1 MQLSE
6 ADWIAIER
14 AYCSGSLANFVRQA
28 WPILDPGMPL
38 VWGPHM
44 DAVCLHL
51 EAITRGQINRLL
63 INIPPGTSKSSL
75 VSIYWPAWEWTFRPE
90 MRFIGAS
97 HEQSLAVRDSTKM
110 RRLIMSD
117 WYQKLWPIALM
128 GDNNQKLS
136 FENDRTG
143 FRQAAAVGSMTGR
156 RGDRVVWDDPHSA
169 EDAHSKAA
177 LDEAERIFRETL
189 PTRLVS
195 PERSA
200 IVIVMQRL
208 AVKDVSGI
216 ILEDENLFGYT
227 HLCLPMEYEPKRHCK
242 TIIGWEDWRKED
254 GELLFPDRFPRHVV
268 DRDKG
273 LMGSYAVAGQFQQR
287 PSPLG
292 GGIIKSEWFKTY
304 SVLPQIKYQ
313 IIYADTAQKTGERN
327 DYSVF
332 ECWGLGD
339 DGRAYLIDMIRGKWE
354 APELERQAIAFWS
367 KHSARKMKVE
377 DKSSGTGL
385 IQSIKKKGRFP
396 IEGIERVKDKL
407 TRVMDI
413 LPHIESGYV
422 YLPESAPFVS
432 DFLRECESFTADDS
446 HAHDDQ
452 IDPMVDALNDLLGGP
467 GPIRINRA
475 AIANAMRRS

>member
-1 MQLSE
+1 MQITE
-6 ADWIAIER
+6 ADWKAIER
-14 AYCSGSLANFVRQA
+14 AYCEQSLANFVRQA
-28 WPILDPGMPL
+28 WHIIDPGMPL

-51 EAITRGQINRLL
+51 EAITKGQISRLL

-75 VSIYWPAWEWTFRPE
+75 VSIYWPAWEWTTRPE

-110 RRLIMSD
+110 RRLITSD
-117 WYQKLWPIALM
+117 WYQGLWPTALM

-143 FRQAAAVGSMTGR
+143 FRQAAAVRSMTGR
-156 RGDRVVWDDPHSA
+156 RGDRVAWDDPHSA
-169 EDAHSKAA
+169 EDAHSEAA
-177 LDEAERIFRETL
+177 LTESERIFRETL

-200 IVIVMQRL
+200 IIIVMQRL

-216 ILEDENLFGYT
+216 ILDEPGRLGYE
-227 HLCLPMEYEPKRHCK
+227 HLCLPMEYEPGRHCR
-242 TIIGWEDWRKED
+242 TSIGWEDWRKAEN
-254 GELLFPDRFPRHVV
+254 ELLFPGRFPAHVV
-268 DRDKG
+268 ERDKKI
-273 LMGSYAVAGQFQQR
+273 MGSHAVAGQFQQR
-287 PSPLG
+287 PNPLG
-292 GGIIKSEWFKTY
+292 GGIIKTQWFGYY
-304 SVLPQIKYQ
+304 SVLPKIRYMM
-313 IIYADTAQKTGERN
+313 IYADTAQKTKERN

-332 ECWGLGD
+332 ECWGKGE

-354 APELERQAIAFWS
+354 APDLERMAIAFWS
-367 KHSARKMKVE
+367 KHSARKMRVE

-396 IEGIERVKDKL
+396 IEGIEREKDKL
-407 TRVMDI
+407 TRVMDV
-413 LPHIESGYV
+413 LPQIESGYV
-422 YLPESAPFVS
+422 MLPEAAPFLS
-432 DFLRECESFTADDS
+432 DFLSECESFTADDS

-467 GPIRINRA
+467 GPMRISQA
-475 AIANAMRRS
+475 AVANASRRA

>member
-1 MQLSE
+1 MHLSE
-6 ADWIAIER
+6 SDWIAIEK
-14 AYCSGSLANFVRQA
+14 AYCESSLSNFVHQA
-28 WPILDPGMPL
+28 WSILDPGMPL

-44 DAVCLHL
+44 DAICMHL
-51 EAITRGQINRLL
+51 EAITSGQINRLL

-75 VSIYWPAWEWTFRPE
+75 VSIYWPAWEWTKRPE

-97 HEQSLAVRDSTKM
+97 HEQSLAIRDSTKM
-110 RRLIMSD
+110 RRLVMSE
-117 WYQKLWPIALM
+117 WYQKLWPISLM

-143 FRQAAAVGSMTGR
+143 FRQAAVVGSMTGR

-177 LDEAERIFRETL
+177 LKEAERIFRETL

-195 PERSA
+195 PEKSS

-208 AVKDVSGI
+208 AVNDISGV
-216 ILEDENLFGYT
+216 ILEDPNHYGYT
-227 HLCLPMEYEPKRHCK
+227 HLCLPMEYEPHRHCK
-242 TIIGWEDWRKED
+242 TDIGWEDWRRTEGD
-254 GELLFPDRFPRHVV
+254 LLFPDRFPLEVV
-268 DRDKG
+268 ERDKK
-273 LMGSYAVAGQFQQR
+273 LMGSYAIAGQFQQR

-292 GGIIKSEWFKTY
+292 GGIIKSEWFKSY
-304 SVLPQIKYQ
+304 SVLPNIRYQ
-313 IIYADTAQKTGERN
+313 TIYADTAQKTGERN

-332 ECWGLGD
+332 ECWGRGD
-339 DGRAYLIDMIRGKWE
+339 DGRIYLIDMIRGKWE
-354 APELERQAIAFWS
+354 APELERQAIAFWL

-385 IQSIKKKGRFP
+385 IQSIKKKGKFP
-396 IEGIERVKDKL
+396 IEGIERTKDKL
-407 TRVMDI
+407 TRIMDV

-422 YLPESAPFVS
+422 YIPENAPFVS
-432 DFLRECESFTADDS
+432 DFLRECEEFTADDS

-452 IDPMVDALNDLLGGP
+452 IDPMCDAINDMLGGP
-467 GPIRINRA
+467 GPLKISPL
-475 AIANAMRRS
+475 AIQKALSR